1 MQFIQANK
9 RSEGLKMF
17 WTRKK
22 KTRPTEDANDVRNA
36 LADSQ
41 LKWSNWNLMP
51 ATIRAFTSTP
61 YFYSYLLQFSGE
73 DKDFELL

>member
-41 LKWSNWNLMP
+41 LKWSN
-51 ATIRAFTSTP
+51 
-61 YFYSYLLQFSGE
+61 
-73 DKDFELL
+73 